1 MTPKDT
7 TPILRHHED
16 VDLEAGDVF
25 PHLLVLRPRSV
36 HKKTANGS
44 AQPDST
50 FRLRMVC
57 LVTIASLALMT
68 IVLISQQLISRHL
81 GNQRL
86 VEDHVILE
94 VEMPDQPHMIQED
107 AFNHQVN
114 VDLSQFGEVF
124 PPHDEDYHAT
134 RLEVEVGHGIPG
146 EQPKQQQEIE
156 IFGEDGVQI
165 VKETSLDDDIAN
177 TAAEDLTLEE
187 VNQDL
192 DDDYYD
198 EDEEDYDDDEEDYDD
213 DEDAFYDE
221 DEYDNYSFEY
231 PEPKPED
238 FLDALQS
245 EVIKSNISDDQIDY
259 LKAVL
264 NNQNGDN
271 EIIW

>member
-1 MTPKDT
+1 M
-7 TPILRHHED
+7 
-16 VDLEAGDVF
+16 
-25 PHLLVLRPRSV
+25 
-36 HKKTANGS
+36 
-44 AQPDST
+44 
-50 FRLRMVC
+50 
-57 LVTIASLALMT
+57 
-68 IVLISQQLISRHL
+68 
-81 GNQRL
+81 
-86 VEDHVILE
+86 
-94 VEMPDQPHMIQED
+94 
-107 AFNHQVN
+107 
-114 VDLSQFGEVF
+114 
-124 PPHDEDYHAT
+124 
-134 RLEVEVGHGIPG
+134 
-146 EQPKQQQEIE
+146 
-156 IFGEDGVQI
+156 VQI

-187 VNQDL
+187 VDQNL

-198 EDEEDYDDDEEDYDD
+198 EDEEDYNDDNDY
-213 DEDAFYDE
+213 E